1 MFKSWNLIIYITNNS
16 QFLWSFFF
24 FFPLWRGKGWK
35 WTLLY
40 LKIVLKR
47 SDILCENIYFTLLY
61 RSILSVCGG
70 TGTLQIKTGPNSLL
84 FSIFMYALVWLSS
97 HSVSRG
103 LPGWQ
108 ADLYPAVLYPK
119 FHSGVWSPRLQDCG
133 TVWLHWP
140 RTLNQEPYAG
150 SPSMLKG
157 LGQRFIRP
165 FGSLGLCRAQG
176 SPPSRRKPSRRAL
189 AGLMKRVPC
198 TTELNACDSGGHSHH
213 SALSCGVVAVDA
225 GGPEVPHVSGPRGE
239 GTGPCP
245 DGGPPSPVPGTRGSP
260 RC

>member
-1 MFKSWNLIIYITNNS
+1 MWKYLNAEPVQIKCKKDIFNCSVAIFTQVILEVLWWCVLRTLFFCFNKSIKYAFTSCSNHETWLYILLIILNS
-16 QFLWSFFF
+16 FEAFF

-119 FHSGVWSPRLQDCG
+119 FHSGVWVAPWSPRLQDCG
-133 TVWLHWP
+133 TIWLHWP

-157 LGQRFIRP
+157 LG
-165 FGSLGLCRAQG
+165 
-176 SPPSRRKPSRRAL
+176 
-189 AGLMKRVPC
+189 
-198 TTELNACDSGGHSHH
+198 
-213 SALSCGVVAVDA
+213 
-225 GGPEVPHVSGPRGE
+225 
-239 GTGPCP
+239 
-245 DGGPPSPVPGTRGSP
+245 
-260 RC
+260 